1 MTFRLLVNEIRL
13 AVSTSLINLG
23 YTHQDFDVSEPPRK
37 EFGDLTCNIA
47 FQLSKKLK
55 KPPFSIAKEIVDK
68 QLKPY
73 FDTNKKN
80 SLSFVQSVESHHAG
94 YINFKADL
102 STLATNTLNEA
113 LTNPSYGFN
122 NFGNGKHVL
131 IEHTSVNPNK
141 ALHVGHMRNVVIG
154 DTMYRIMKAT
164 NHKVT
169 VLNYVD
175 DSGLQV
181 ADLIVG
187 FRYAGFPLEPKE
199 KSLKFDHYC
208 GNQVYVKVNDL
219 YREHPS
225 LEEKRRCVLRELEQ
239 GTTELAKFASEVTM
253 RVLRDQ
259 LKTSWRI
266 KAHYDL
272 LNFESHIV
280 QSKLWAKVFDLLKEK
295 KIATLETIGKNS
307 GCWVI
312 KIEQEE
318 DKIIIR
324 RDGTTTYIAKD
335 IPYAAWKLGIVQ
347 NPFFYYKFA
356 DQWDGSILSS
366 TTLVSSDI
374 YNLKFNSGDLAI
386 TVIDSRQDRL
396 QRIISKVLTH
406 LQMKDRGYHHLGYE
420 SVTLSSETA
429 KIFGV
434 NIGERKFMHMS
445 GRKGIQV
452 NADYVLDLLHAK
464 AYAEVKLRNPDLAI
478 ESLHEIAEEITV
490 SAIRYNLIK
499 QDLDK
504 IITFDVIE
512 SLNMAGDSGP
522 YLQYAYARSQH
533 ILEKSC
539 QYFSTPKFDLLVTEQ
554 EVDVIKEIAKFDLVV
569 QEAIKKLNPKL
580 LARYA
585 YRLATSFNL
594 FYEKTPVLKER
605 NKEVMNAR
613 LALVKAFGMTLR
625 NILNVLGITPLNQM

>member
-1 MTFRLLVNEIRL
+1 M

-68 QLKPY
+68 QLTPY

-80 SLSFVQSVESHHAG
+80 SLSFVQSVESHPAG

-102 STLATNTLNEA
+102 STLAMSTLNEV

-122 NFGNGKHVL
+122 NFGNGKDVL

-187 FRYAGFPLEPKE
+187 FRYAGFPLEPNE

-280 QSKLWAKVFDLLKEK
+280 QSKLWAKVFDLLKKK
-295 KIATLETIGKNS
+295 KIAKLETIGKNS

-335 IPYAAWKLGIVQ
+335 IPYAAWKLGVVQ

-504 IITFDVIE
+504 IITFDVTE

-569 QEAIKKLNPKL
+569 QEAIKTLNPKL

-625 NILNVLGITPLNQM
+625 YVLNVLGITPLNQM

>member
-13 AVSTSLINLG
+13 AVLNSLINLG

-55 KPPFSIAKEIVDK
+55 KPPFSIAKEIVEK
-68 QLKPY
+68 QLTPY

-80 SLSFVQSVESHHAG
+80 SLSFVQSVESHPAG

-102 STLATNTLNEA
+102 STLATSTLNEA

-122 NFGNGKHVL
+122 DFANGKHVL

-295 KIATLETIGKNS
+295 KIAKLETIGKNS

-335 IPYAAWKLGIVQ
+335 IPYAAWKLGVVQ

-478 ESLHEIAEEITV
+478 ESLHEIAEEIAV

-539 QYFSTPKFDLLVTEQ
+539 QYFSNPKFDLLVTEQ

-569 QEAIKKLNPKL
+569 QEAIKTLNPKL

-594 FYEKTPVLKER
+594 FYEKTPVLKEN
-605 NKEVMNAR
+605 NKEVINAR

>member
-13 AVSTSLINLG
+13 AVLNSLINLG

-37 EFGDLTCNIA
+37 EFGDVTCNIA

-55 KPPFSIAKEIVDK
+55 KPPFSIAKEIVEK
-68 QLKPY
+68 QLTPY

-80 SLSFVQSVESHHAG
+80 SLSFVQSVESHPAG

-102 STLATNTLNEA
+102 STLATSTLNEA

-122 NFGNGKHVL
+122 DFANGKHVL

-187 FRYAGFPLEPKE
+187 FRYAGFPLEPNE

-280 QSKLWAKVFDLLKEK
+280 QSKLWAKVFDLLKKK
-295 KIATLETIGKNS
+295 KIAKLETIGKNS
-307 GCWVI
+307 GCWI
-312 KIEQEE
+312 LKIEQEE
-318 DKIIIR
+318 DKVIIR

-335 IPYAAWKLGIVQ
+335 IPYAAWKLGVVQ
-347 NPFFYYKFA
+347 NPFFYYKFG
-356 DQWDGSILSS
+356 DQWDGSILWS

-464 AYAEVKLRNPDLAI
+464 AYAEVKVRNPDLAI
-478 ESLHEIAEEITV
+478 ESLHEIAEEIAV

-512 SLNMAGDSGP
+512 SLNTAGDSGP

-539 QYFSTPKFDLLVTEQ
+539 QYFSNPKFDLLVTEQ
-554 EVDVIKEIAKFDLVV
+554 EVDVIKEIAKLDLVV
-569 QEAIKKLNPKL
+569 QEAIKTLNPKL